1 MEELESLHR
10 EGLRLLYV
18 GFETGDDEVLTFMK
32 KGNTAEEA
40 VQQGRK
46 LAEANLMFHA
56 IIMYGIAGKGK
67 SVRNAKLTAKMLN
80 QLNPKKIITMNLTVF
95 QGTELAHLVEKQ
107 EFVEAGVREKR
118 DEIKVLIENLD
129 VGEKVELDTTHA
141 TNLVKL
147 QGWLP
152 EQREEFI
159 EKLEDLDG
167 YKNKRE
173 NNKMEADHNF

>member
-1 MEELESLHR
+1 MS
-10 EGLRLLYV
+10 
-18 GFETGDDEVLTFMK
+18 
-32 KGNTAEEA
+32 
-40 VQQGRK
+40 
-46 LAEANLMFHA
+46 
-56 IIMYGIAGKGK
+56 
-67 SVRNAKLTAKMLN
+67 
-80 QLNPKKIITMNLTVF
+80 
-95 QGTELAHLVEKQ
+95 EK
-107 EFVEAGVREKR
+107 
-118 DEIKVLIENLD
+118 
-129 VGEKVELDTTHA
+129 KVEFDTTHA

>member
-1 MEELESLHR
+1 
-10 EGLRLLYV
+10 
-18 GFETGDDEVLTFMK
+18 
-32 KGNTAEEA
+32 
-40 VQQGRK
+40 
-46 LAEANLMFHA
+46 
-56 IIMYGIAGKGK
+56 
-67 SVRNAKLTAKMLN
+67 
-80 QLNPKKIITMNLTVF
+80 MNLTAF

-129 VGEKVELDTTHA
+129 VGKKVEFDTTHA

-159 EKLEDLDG
+159 EKLEDLDE
-167 YKNKRE
+167 YKNKRK

>member
-80 QLNPKKIITMNLTVF
+80 QLNPRKIITMNLTIF

-129 VGEKVELDTTHA
+129 VG
-141 TNLVKL
+141 KL